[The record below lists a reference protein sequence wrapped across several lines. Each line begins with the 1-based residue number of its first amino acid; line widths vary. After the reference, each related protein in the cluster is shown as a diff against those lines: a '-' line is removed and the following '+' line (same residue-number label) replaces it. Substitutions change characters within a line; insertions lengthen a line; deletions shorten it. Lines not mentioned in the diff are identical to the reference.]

1 MKKII
6 LSFILVFVFIGP
18 VFSDPFL
25 DQFDQLTIPE
35 IKIPAISREV
45 LPPGI
50 KFYYLPNKELPV
62 FEMQVLIE
70 VGSIDESPEK
80 RGLASVMMELL
91 RTGGSVHTSSKE
103 IDRMLEQYAMV
114 LSSETHAEFSLFKI
128 RSLAKDAPQAMKLF
142 FELLTK
148 PAFDEARLN
157 TIKQTMGDEILRR
170 NETPSDVAKR
180 EYRQVLFGNE
190 SVWARLP
197 SLETT
202 SHITRDDV
210 MQFYKNYVGPQ
221 KIWLATS
228 SQISKG
234 QILKKVSEFS
244 SFWKDS
250 TVERIKPAPVVKEWQ
265 PGVYIIP
272 QKNTQ
277 SALTLGHFGDT
288 RQNPDKYALVL
299 ANYILGGTT
308 FGGRLGS
315 RIRVE
320 LGLAYGAYSVY
331 ELTTDV
337 GAFEMQIST
346 QSQTT
351 AQTLRETKSV
361 FENFVT
367 TNYPTDR
374 EILDAKKAILTRLI
388 FELSDP
394 FEIVESQVYYDYYG
408 YPPNYLSVYQKKMLA
423 VGKGDVERVLQNYF
437 FPDRLVMVVVGD
449 PEKMGDLSKIGGA
462 IHTLPLDLD

>member
-6 LSFILVFVFIGP
+6 LTFILVFSFIGL
-18 VFSDPFL
+18 VLSDPFL
-25 DQFDQLTIPE
+25 DQFDQLNVPE
-35 IKIPAISREV
+35 IKMPEISKEV
-45 LPPGI
+45 LPNGL
-50 KFYYLPNKELPV
+50 KFYYLPNQELPV
-62 FEMQVLIE
+62 FEMQALIE
-70 VGSIDESPEK
+70 VGSIDESVEK
-80 RGLASVMMELL
+80 KGLAAVMMELL
-91 RTGGSVHTSSKE
+91 RTGGSLHTSSKE
-103 IDRMLEQYAMV
+103 IDQTLEQYAMMV
-114 LSSETHAEFSLFKI
+114 SSETHAEFSVFKI
-128 RSLAKDAPQAMKLF
+128 RSLAKDAPLAIKLF
-142 FELLTK
+142 FELFTE

-157 TIKQTMGDEILRR
+157 TIKQAMTDEILRR
-170 NETPSDVAKR
+170 NETPSDVAGR

-197 SLETT
+197 GLKTT
-202 SHITRDDV
+202 SQITRDDV
-210 MQFYKNYVGPQ
+210 VQFYKNYVGPQ
-221 KIWLATS
+221 KIWLAVS
-228 SQISKG
+228 SQISKA
-234 QILKKVSEFS
+234 QILKTISEYSFS
-244 SFWKDS
+244 WKNS
-250 TVERIKPAPVVKEWQ
+250 TIDRTKPAPVVKEWK
-265 PGVYIIP
+265 PGLYVVP

-288 RQNPDKYALVL
+288 RQNPDKYALIL

-320 LGLAYGAYSVY
+320 LGLAYGAYSAY
-331 ELTTDV
+331 ALTTDV
-337 GAFEMQIST
+337 GAFEMNIST

-351 AQTLRETKSV
+351 AQALSEAQSV
-361 FENFVT
+361 FKNLVT
-367 TNYPTDR
+367 QNYPTDR

-423 VGKGDVERVLQNYF
+423 VGKGDIERVLQNYF